1 MKGVVSKFNIKFS
14 LTSMR
19 LKTYQVTRV
28 IQFFIQRNRW
38 HPEVVSNTHFYTSF
52 FLCSNY
58 DWELKLFI
66 DPLIKCFILF
76 INFYKGDFMKKLLGL
91 LMVALIATS
100 CSSIE
105 NATSK
110 YKTPESADAGLAPG
124 EKSNYLE
131 SSKTPTPEAETKAP
145 AKKKKKAVKK

>member
-1 MKGVVSKFNIKFS
+1 
-14 LTSMR
+14 
-19 LKTYQVTRV
+19 
-28 IQFFIQRNRW
+28 
-38 HPEVVSNTHFYTSF
+38 
-52 FLCSNY
+52 
-58 DWELKLFI
+58 
-66 DPLIKCFILF
+66 
-76 INFYKGDFMKKLLGL
+76 MKKLLGL
-91 LMVALIATS
+91 LVVALIATS